1 MSFIKPKTTVSFTL
15 PLKQEEADKV
25 AAILKNIAANASIE
39 ELQLLEKVV
48 TNSIY
53 KAAAVAELKKRLS

>member
-15 PLKQEEADKV
+15 SLEKEKADKV
-25 AAILKNIAANASIE
+25 ATILKNIAEHASIE

-48 TNSIY
+48 TNPVY
-53 KAAAVAELKKRLS
+53 KNLAVAELKKRLN